1 MNSSSV
7 LSQLKCQ
14 LCSNLLT
21 QPLEL
26 PCSALVCTK
35 CIAEWVAATGAEN
48 CPCSDDGPLL
58 SSRIRPA
65 SNLILLLLADIL
77 AHCISCSRDVKADA
91 YEAHKCTPSLT
102 PNEEREAVVLLKK
115 AISTSTEKGIIHLA
129 TGGTPM
135 AFIQVT
141 KARNPTTAVSS
152 RTVKMRCS
160 EMQTVRSIVSGGEP
174 SALIQNEVLVLNDE
188 ERRALLQKAGISST
202 IAIGAA
208 EVLAIK
214 AGLVIPWNKLRL
226 LRRWL
231 KSSGIS
237 LAGEDRMT
245 DISKQ
250 IVGDNLK
257 GELAPFSFMLPSGG
271 EEIKGAPLIY
281 NPELVAKVVHLLEE
295 NERTERLTW
304 HEGFIPAS
312 EVWIKIG
319 GDKGGGTFKM
329 NFQIVNIATP
339 NSVHNTCVFCCFAAG
354 DSVTNLHAALDRF
367 KDQVEHLNGM
377 KWRQYTIKIFT
388 CGDFEFCPK
397 CMDYPEQV
405 VGCYPCP
412 YCIIDSEM
420 MASPLS
426 VRGHAAQRTLET
438 MRADHQCYVSAG
450 SIKRDAQKFYNC
462 ISPPIFD
469 IPVSQVCPPGLHIT
483 LGILTKMFSL
493 LEAVCC
499 NLDLELALHAT
510 DVDSSSFSKY
520 SLELQ
525 NLPLLQAELEEAQQ
539 AQENFQQMATYVV
552 LVGGAERNP

>member
-1 MNSSSV
+1 M
-7 LSQLKCQ
+7 
-14 LCSNLLT
+14 
-21 QPLEL
+21 
-26 PCSALVCTK
+26 
-35 CIAEWVAATGAEN
+35 
-48 CPCSDDGPLL
+48 
-58 SSRIRPA
+58 
-65 SNLILLLLADIL
+65 ILLLLADIL
-77 AHCISCSRDVKADA
+77 VHCVSCSRDVKADA

-160 EMQTVRSIVSGGEP
+160 EMQTVRSTVSGGEP

-226 LRRWL
+226 LRRT
-231 KSSGIS
+231 
-237 LAGEDRMT
+237 R
-245 DISKQ
+245 
-250 IVGDNLK
+250 
-257 GELAPFSFMLPSGG
+257 
-271 EEIKGAPLIY
+271 
-281 NPELVAKVVHLLEE
+281 
-295 NERTERLTW
+295 RLTW

-367 KDQVEHLNGM
+367 KDQIEHLNGM
-377 KWRQYTIKIFT
+377 KW
-388 CGDFEFCPK
+388 
-397 CMDYPEQV
+397 
-405 VGCYPCP
+405 
-412 YCIIDSEM
+412 SEM
-420 MASPLS
+420 MATPLS

-438 MRADHQCYVSAG
+438 MRADHQRYVSAG

-483 LGILTKMFSL
+483 LGIFTKMFNL

-552 LVGGAERNP
+552 LVGGAERNPRAVNLLKQAADKKKTCQGTCKFE